1 MRGDV
6 PQKRCL
12 VCQHVNVERLNERLA
27 LDHDTVRS
35 LASSEGIPFAHV
47 WYHRHCHVPLDL
59 ASAASELSA
68 PMNRE
73 RMQYFGL
80 RGMNLMRD
88 ISSDLDERPR
98 TRAEAEGQ
106 ARGWADTIVRYLLEE
121 TDSSPEVASVSVQV
135 IALLRDEIDADPEG
149 ARVAPMIDRALEQV
163 KARLGL

>member
-1 MRGDV
+1 
-6 PQKRCL
+6 
-12 VCQHVNVERLNERLA
+12 
-27 LDHDTVRS
+27 
-35 LASSEGIPFAHV
+35 
-47 WYHRHCHVPLDL
+47 
-59 ASAASELSA
+59 
-68 PMNRE
+68 MNRE

-163 KARLGL
+163 KARLSL